1 MVSPFS
7 LNSPSC
13 KATKNPAESTAGT
26 TATLSVVFSNW
37 PLAAELVAPDRPAH
51 PVAASNAIAVRG
63 ARTRVCTRIGVL
75 PSFPKRPPDI
85 RKRKPEHSAFLRF
98 ALNGCIKKVKRHFCG
113 KEALLQ
119 QSG

>member
-26 TATLSVVFSNW
+26 TATLSVVFSSW

-51 PVAASNAIAVRG
+51 PVAASRAIAVTG

-75 PSFPKRPPDI
+75 PSLPENGPQVFGIVKQ
-85 RKRKPEHSAFLRF
+85 EHSAFLLFPR
-98 ALNGCIKKVKRHFCG
+98 NGCIKKVKRHFCG
-113 KEALLQ
+113 KEALL
-119 QSG
+119 